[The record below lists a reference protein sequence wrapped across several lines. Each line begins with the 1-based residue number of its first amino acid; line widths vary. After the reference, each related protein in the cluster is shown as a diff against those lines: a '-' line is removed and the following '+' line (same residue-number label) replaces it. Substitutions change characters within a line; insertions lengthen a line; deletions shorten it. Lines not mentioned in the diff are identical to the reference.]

1 MSQKISVSHLCD
13 ITPLSVDD
21 ITTILDRAAF
31 FKSALSA
38 KTVPQSLKNKVILTL
53 FTENSTR
60 TRNSFEMA
68 VLRLGGSLMNWD
80 EKISSAQKGE
90 TFSDTLRYLNGYQPD
105 AIVMRH
111 HEYNAPNYVAGI
123 VDCPVINAGDS
134 YREHPTQALLDA
146 FTIREMKG
154 RIDGLTVAIIGD
166 LAHSRVAGSNV
177 PLLTK
182 MGATV
187 HLIAPENLQPQKIPA
202 GVKVFTDPEDG
213 LAGCDVV
220 MTLRIQKERMD
231 ASVIPNDTAY
241 FHAYG
246 LTLERLALAKPDAI
260 VMHPGPMNRGVEI
273 ADEVADDPTHSV
285 IFQQGANGVP
295 VRMAVLDL
303 LVGESE

>member
-1 MSQKISVSHLCD
+1 MTQKISVSDLCD
-13 ITPLSVDD
+13 IAPLTPHDVL
-21 ITTILDRAAF
+21 TILDRAAF
-31 FKSALSA
+31 FKDA
-38 KTVPQSLKNKVILTL
+38 LKNRTIPKTLAGKVVLTL

-90 TFSDTLRYLNGYQPD
+90 TFSDTLHFLNGYQPD
-105 AIVMRH
+105 AMVMRH

-123 VDCPVINAGDS
+123 MDCPVINAGDS

-146 FTIREMKG
+146 FTIRECKG
-154 RIDGLTVAIIGD
+154 RIDGSTVAIVGD
-166 LAHSRVAGSNV
+166 LAHSRVANSNV
-177 PLLTK
+177 ALLTK
-182 MGATV
+182 MGARV
-187 HLIAPENLQPQKIPA
+187 HLIAPENLQPQKLPD
-202 GVKVFTDPEDG
+202 GVVVFDTLEEG
-213 LAGCDVV
+213 LKGCDVV
-220 MTLRIQKERMD
+220 MPLRIQKERMD

-246 LTLERLALAKPDAI
+246 LTLERLSYAKADAI
-260 VMHPGPMNRGVEI
+260 VLHPAPMNRGVEI
-273 ADEVADDPTHSV
+273 ADEVADDPVRSV

-303 LVGESE
+303 LIGA